1 MCLEV
6 TCTVLYTLLTL
17 LLQKE
22 GEENSV
28 SDLLIIFYNIPGLI
42 YKHFRSIVGQHQE
55 GVWDKITFQL
65 PYSVL
70 KRQLALTFTANKARQ
85 FKSSSHTYH
94 MV

>member
-1 MCLEV
+1 MQTLPSRLQFGAASYTRGVSLCLEV
-6 TCTVLYTLLTL
+6 TSTVLYTLLTL
-17 LLQKE
+17 LSKKE
-22 GEENSV
+22 DGEENSV

-70 KRQLALTFTANKARQ
+70 KRQLL
-85 FKSSSHTYH
+85 
-94 MV
+94 

>member
-1 MCLEV
+1 MQTLPSRLQFGAASYTRGVSLCLEV

-70 KRQLALTFTANKARQ
+70 KRQLL
-85 FKSSSHTYH
+85 
-94 MV
+94 